1 VKRVLNAFNI
11 LFRVLLA
18 FQRVMGTENESNN
31 SDRTENESNSSDRTL
46 ASCENTNK
54 RQKRKFKESNPA
66 KRKHTAL
73 TVNQKIEICRAK
85 EDNPR
90 LKNIELACRYNS
102 GESTISDIL
111 KNRQHYLSLQPTNY
125 TGNLRRERP
134 SKYPTIEQALA
145 LWIDQA
151 TADNCTLSGH
161 IVAAKAA
168 DFARRLGIA
177 DFKGSHGWLD
187 RFKKRY
193 NVQQYTRCGEA
204 NSAPLETL
212 CPQRAELREL
222 LGRWD
227 LNDVYNCDETALY
240 WKLEPS
246 KTLARHAISGT
257 KKPKDRVTIML
268 ACNAT
273 GTSKLTPIF
282 IHKYKNPRCM
292 DNIKHNDLPVHYYW
306 NSSAWMQRSI
316 FLNWL
321 SKLNGDLR
329 KAHRHILLLLD
340 NASVH
345 VLEEGLTFS
354 NITLHYLPP
363 NTTAHLQPCDQGIIY
378 SFKVSKH
385 FFDIISNF

>member
-1 VKRVLNAFNI
+1 
-11 LFRVLLA
+11 
-18 FQRVMGTENESNN
+18 
-31 SDRTENESNSSDRTL
+31 
-46 ASCENTNK
+46 
-54 RQKRKFKESNPA
+54 
-66 KRKHTAL
+66 
-73 TVNQKIEICRAK
+73 
-85 EDNPR
+85 
-90 LKNIELACRYNS
+90 
-102 GESTISDIL
+102 
-111 KNRQHYLSLQPTNY
+111 LQPTNY

-212 CPQRAELREL
+212 RPQRAELRKL

-268 ACNAT
+268 ACNVT
-273 GTSKLTPIF
+273 GIYKLTLIF
-282 IHKYKNPRCM
+282 IH
-292 DNIKHNDLPVHYYW
+292 
-306 NSSAWMQRSI
+306 
-316 FLNWL
+316 
-321 SKLNGDLR
+321 
-329 KAHRHILLLLD
+329 
-340 NASVH
+340 
-345 VLEEGLTFS
+345 
-354 NITLHYLPP
+354 
-363 NTTAHLQPCDQGIIY
+363 
-378 SFKVSKH
+378 
-385 FFDIISNF
+385 